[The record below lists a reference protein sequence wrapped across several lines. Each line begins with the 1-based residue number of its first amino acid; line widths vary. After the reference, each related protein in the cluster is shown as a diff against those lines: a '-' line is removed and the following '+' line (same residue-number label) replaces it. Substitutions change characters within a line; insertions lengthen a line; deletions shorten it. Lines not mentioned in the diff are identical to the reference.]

1 MPRNIIINSSNYNT
15 SNNCF
20 RYPLPVAQKFE
31 NKEVGLTYISIYNS
45 FYNISSAYGNNTIQL
60 NYPIGASYTSYTFT
74 IPDGYYSYNDL
85 NYFLQQQLIANK
97 LYLISGTGTSAT
109 NVYYVSIATNAVQ
122 YKAQLNFYPVPIAS
136 ALAGL
141 GLTQPLTT
149 TSPNGVAVPALPTTA
164 NNTPQL
170 IFNTAFGSLI
180 GFLAS
185 TLPAVPSTTSSSI
198 AIVSTIT
205 PQISVVNSLVLTTNL
220 VHNFGLSNPCST
232 FEGLA
237 LTGGFGSLITRSAG
251 SVEYSDVAT
260 NEYQYID
267 IKFYDQNLNAI
278 TLLDIDVL
286 IILAIK
292 DKKEIK

>member
-1 MPRNIIINSSNYNT
+1 MPRNIIINSSNYNA

-45 FYNISSAYGNNTIQL
+45 FFNISSEYGNNTIQL
-60 NYPIGASYTSYTFT
+60 SYPIGAGYTSYTFT

-97 LYLISGTGTSAT
+97 LYLISGSGTSAT

-122 YKAQLNFYPVPIAS
+122 YKAQLNFFPVPIAS
-136 ALAGL
+136 ALTGL
-141 GLTQPLTT
+141 GLTT
-149 TSPNGVAVPALPTTA
+149 PAGAPASPTTA

-170 IFNTAFGSLI
+170 VFNTSFGSLI

-185 TLPAVPSTTSSSI
+185 TLPATPTTTTSIS
-198 AIVSTIT
+198 IVSTTT

-237 LTGGFGSLITRSAG
+237 LTGGFGSFITRSAG
-251 SVEYSDVAT
+251 SVEYSDIAT
-260 NEYQYID
+260 NEYQYIE
-267 IKFYDQNLNAI
+267 IKFHDQNLNPL
-278 TLLDIDVL
+278 TLIDNDVL
-286 IILAIK
+286 IILTIK
-292 DKKEIK
+292 DRDTK

>member
-1 MPRNIIINSSNYNT
+1 
-15 SNNCF
+15 
-20 RYPLPVAQKFE
+20 
-31 NKEVGLTYISIYNS
+31 
-45 FYNISSAYGNNTIQL
+45 
-60 NYPIGASYTSYTFT
+60 
-74 IPDGYYSYNDL
+74 
-85 NYFLQQQLIANK
+85 
-97 LYLISGTGTSAT
+97 LISGTGASAT
-109 NVYYVSIATNAVQ
+109 NVYYVSIATNSVQ
-122 YKAQLNFYPVPIAS
+122 YKAQLNFYPVPTTLG
-136 ALAGL
+136 ALTAPSG
-141 GLTQPLTT
+141 
-149 TSPNGVAVPALPTTA
+149 APALPTTA

-292 DKKEIK
+292 DKKEVK

>member
-1 MPRNIIINSSNYNT
+1 MPRNIIINSSNYNA

-45 FYNISSAYGNNTIQL
+45 FFNISSEYGNNTIKL

-85 NYFLQQQLIANK
+85 NYFLQQQLIENK
-97 LYLISGTGTSAT
+97 LYLISGSGTSAT
-109 NVYYVSIATNAVQ
+109 NVYYVSITTNSVR
-122 YKAQLNFYPVPIAS
+122 YKAQVNFYPVPTS
-136 ALAGL
+136 LG
-141 GLTQPLTT
+141 GLTAP
-149 TSPNGVAVPALPTTA
+149 SGAPALPTTA

-170 IFNTAFGSLI
+170 VFNTAFGSLI

-185 TLPAVPSTTSSSI
+185 TLPATPSTTSSI
-198 AIVSTIT
+198 NIISTIT

-251 SVEYSDVAT
+251 SVEYSDIAT
-260 NEYQYID
+260 NEYQYIE
-267 IKFYDQNLNAI
+267 IKFHDQNLNPL
-278 TLLDIDVL
+278 TLIDNDVL

-292 DKKEIK
+292 DRDTK